1 MRLRDADTGRIIA
14 ANVEMADTSAKR
26 AVGLLGRRGLEQNSA
41 LWLEPC
47 NGIHTFGM
55 RFAIDVLYLDKAGI
69 ALRVLPNVRPNR
81 MRLPLRGVRVTVEF
95 PAGTLAALGVKAGGR
110 YLLEKESGEKESF

>member
-1 MRLRDADTGRIIA
+1 MTLRDADTGRIIA
-14 ANVEMADTSAKR
+14 ANVEMADTVAKR
-26 AVGLLGRRGLEQNSA
+26 AIGLLGRKTLAEGYA

-55 RFAIDVLYLDKAGI
+55 RFAIDVLYLDKNGI
-69 ALRVLPNVRPNR
+69 ALRLLPDVRPNR

-95 PAGTLAALGVKAGGR
+95 PAGTLAAQSVRVGEH
-110 YLLEKESGEKESF
+110 YLLEKE